1 MMMMMMPTMLEG
13 LRLATCVAKQLQQ
26 QQQQKKKKQQQ
37 QHHATTQLPH
47 ATTGPSPMSEVS

>member
-26 QQQQKKKKQQQ
+26 QEQQKKKKQQ